1 MVCCVEKVT
10 RTGSCCG
17 AEGQERKA
25 VRTEE
30 REASEETLSQEF
42 VSKTRLEQQ
51 ETNAFG
57 SKEYEYD
64 KMTRKKG
71 QSKYTDD
78 REDVEMWSR
87 KREHW
92 PLWCTSRQ

>member
-1 MVCCVEKVT
+1 MVFCIQKVT
-10 RTGSCCG
+10 RTGGCCG

-42 VSKTRLEQQ
+42 VSKTRHEQQ

-71 QSKYTDD
+71 KANIRMT
-78 REDVEMWSR
+78 E
-87 KREHW
+87 K
-92 PLWCTSRQ
+92 T

>member
-1 MVCCVEKVT
+1 MVCCE
-10 RTGSCCG
+10 S
-17 AEGQERKA
+17 EGQERKA

-42 VSKTRLEQQ
+42 ESKTRHEQQ

-64 KMTRKKG
+64 KMTRKKKAKQIYG
-71 QSKYTDD
+71 
-78 REDVEMWSR
+78 
-87 KREHW
+87 
-92 PLWCTSRQ
+92 